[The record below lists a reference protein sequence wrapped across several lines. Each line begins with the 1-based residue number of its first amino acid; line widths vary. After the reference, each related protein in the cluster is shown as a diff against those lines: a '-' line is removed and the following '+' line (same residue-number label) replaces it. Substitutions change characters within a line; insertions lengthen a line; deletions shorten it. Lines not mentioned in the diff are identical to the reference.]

1 MAERD
6 KSKQD
11 IVVRV
16 VGCGTATPDADRV
29 SSCFF
34 LETAGLSMLLDCGPG
49 AVHNLARFGLPWQH
63 ITHLLISHFPTDHI
77 GDVPALFFAWK
88 WGTLPPRSAPL
99 QLMAPK
105 GMAKKLKHMGD
116 AMGDH
121 VSAPAFQ
128 LELNESGG
136 EDAWLLN
143 DVVHVRTLRTP
154 HTPESIAF
162 RIDAPTGSVGYT
174 GDTGYSEQLA
184 AFMTRVDLLIMECS
198 LPDDLAMDAH
208 LTPTRA
214 ARMAQQAS
222 PGALIVTHVYPQL
235 DRAMLPDLL
244 RAAGW
249 SGDTVVAHDGMTIS
263 R

>member
-6 KSKQD
+6 KTQQD
-11 IVVRV
+11 IRVRV
-16 VGCGTATPDADRV
+16 VGCGTAAPDPDRAA
-29 SSCFF
+29 SAFF
-34 LETAGLSMLLDCGPG
+34 LETAGLALLLDCGPG
-49 AVHNLARFGLPWQH
+49 ALHNLARFGLPWQH
-63 ITHLLISHFPTDHI
+63 ITHLLITHFHNDHI

-99 QLMAPK
+99 RVIAPK
-105 GMAKKLKHMGD
+105 GMAKKLKHMGN

-121 VSAPAFQ
+121 VSRPQFDIV
-128 LELNESGG
+128 LDESAG
-136 EDAWLLN
+136 EDSYLLN
-143 DVVHVRTLRTP
+143 DVVHVKTLRTP
-154 HTPESIAF
+154 HTQESIAF
-162 RIDAPTGSVGYT
+162 RVDAPAGSVGYT

-184 AFMTRVDLLIMECS
+184 VFMSRVDLLIMECS
-198 LPDDLAMDAH
+198 LPDDQGMDSH

-214 ARMAQQAS
+214 ARMAQQAN

-235 DRAMLPDLL
+235 DRTALPDML

-249 SGDTVVAHDGMTIS
+249 TGDTVVAHDGMLIS